1 MSIFVAAVIGV
12 ALVAVVGD
20 KCSCRPMI
28 QMDRVTSEV
37 LCRLFFRVV
46 VVVSR

>member
-1 MSIFVAAVIGV
+1 MAIFVAAIIGV